1 MGELNRTKRVLTR
14 RFGLLDAMIVVC
26 ALAPAFVVLRYRGEI
41 LGQQGPRNVFNTQ
54 AALTAAANSFLISIT
69 LALTLIGLRGP
80 RPPLRIG
87 LRRPGMAACVA
98 ATAAIAVL
106 TTRATIKDYAIFFVA
121 HLFAGALFDFR
132 YLFYSIPGDQMR
144 VGFAVIGAWVML
156 LLTRAW
162 RSEAT
167 WLDRSGR
174 VLGWLWIGMLIFYVM
189 LPWIEPLLP
198 ML

>member
-1 MGELNRTKRVLTR
+1 MGELNRAKRALTR
-14 RFGLLDAMIVVC
+14 RFGLLDAMIAVF
-26 ALAPAFVVLRYRGEI
+26 ALAPAFVVFRHQYDI
-41 LGQQGPRNVFNTQ
+41 LDQHASLSAFNTQ
-54 AALTAAANSFLISIT
+54 ALLVAVGNSLLMSLT
-69 LALTLIGLRGP
+69 LALTLIGLRSP

-106 TTRATIKDYAIFFVA
+106 TTRATIKAYAFFVSP
-121 HLFAGALFDFR
+121 LVAGESFDFR
-132 YLFYSIPGDQMR
+132 YLFHSIPGDQMR
-144 VGFAVIGAWVML
+144 IGFAVIGAWVML

-174 VLGWLWIGMLIFYVM
+174 VLGWFWIGMLIFYVM
-189 LPWIEPLLP
+189 FPWIEPFLP